1 MGPSANLHIPG
12 KQQIANV
19 CAVLRP
25 HYNGIIIANNGFTPE
40 TGLKKMQSFECNAV
54 SFARL
59 HITNPDLFERI
70 VKNAPLNTEYDYSTF
85 YGAGLEDKSKG
96 YTDYPL
102 LQK

>member
-1 MGPSANLHIPG
+1 
-12 KQQIANV
+12 
-19 CAVLRP
+19 
-25 HYNGIIIANNGFTPE
+25 
-40 TGLKKMQSFECNAV
+40 MQSFECNAV